1 MLHLLPGGIPS
12 HAFWSVTLEEVEKE
26 GQFWR
31 PIQLT
36 AMRSAVRHRTS
47 ARNRTA
53 VLTSGSNRPRH
64 PRTKWQIGCPAPQA
78 ACRFCCSPVRTSP
91 NPRCSRV
98 ILECQLST
106 YSQGKVRDL
115 MVFDCRVRRGTAAS
129 EVQSMRLKR
138 RYVTLLPSANT
149 PSGMLA
155 YFA

>member
-1 MLHLLPGGIPS
+1 M
-12 HAFWSVTLEEVEKE
+12 
-26 GQFWR
+26 
-31 PIQLT
+31 
-36 AMRSAVRHRTS
+36 
-47 ARNRTA
+47 
-53 VLTSGSNRPRH
+53 
-64 PRTKWQIGCPAPQA
+64 
-78 ACRFCCSPVRTSP
+78 
-91 NPRCSRV
+91 